1 MGVEI
6 EEFKLTDDNF
16 DFGDIINSNED
27 TTGNDY
33 SNIIKQKTK
42 QSLNSEAKKLIRT
55 TENRLSDEDIERK
68 GKLIIN
74 ISRYRE
80 STRFKS
86 YLDGLGFNLSSSSL
100 KQKSI
105 SELEDLQKELQVAVM
120 NKNSSS
126 IISEVYYMGAGVM
139 EGVSQHKNIK
149 PKFDLTGFNKM
160 IREDENLQDVL
171 EVLNLNYGD
180 ITSLSPEKKVVL
192 LTFSSA
198 IKCASVNKMLNALKT
213 QSQSPSTTSPT
224 EKNITSNNIGFASVP
239 RDTNNSNK
247 PEKNATLVSKKQ
259 INNDIIS
266 FDDDDNKNDNN
277 N

>member
-27 TTGNDY
+27 KSGNDY
-33 SNIIKQKTK
+33 SNIIKKQTK

-55 TENRLSDEDIERK
+55 TENRLTDEEIERK

-105 SELEDLQKELQVAVM
+105 IELEDLQKELQVAVM

-139 EGVSQHKNIK
+139 EGVSQHPNIK
-149 PKFDLTGFNKM
+149 PRFDLTGFNKM
-160 IREDENLQDVL
+160 IKEDENLQDCL

-213 QSQSPSTTSPT
+213 QSQLTTSPTEPTQPQSLNT
-224 EKNITSNNIGFASVP
+224 EKNITSNN
-239 RDTNNSNK
+239 TNNNNK
-247 PEKNATLVSKKQ
+247 PEKK

-266 FDDDDNKNDNN
+266 FDDNNDNN
-277 N
+277 NNNNN